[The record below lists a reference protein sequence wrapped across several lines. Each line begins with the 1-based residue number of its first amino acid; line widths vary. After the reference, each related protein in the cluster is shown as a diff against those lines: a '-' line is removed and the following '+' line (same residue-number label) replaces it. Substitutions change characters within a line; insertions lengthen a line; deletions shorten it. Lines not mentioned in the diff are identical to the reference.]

1 MAPRAS
7 TTVPAWRIVEPLAVP
22 QLRQYYDEAQRCFG
36 VPWSVLAAV
45 NYLAANGAADGTD
58 ARLDNALFRYNNDTR
73 YVRGVRHY
81 AALMQPDERAFLG
94 FHADVV
100 RVHVNGWQLPPTL
113 SGPGVTGAT

>member
-1 MAPRAS
+1 MATRAS

-22 QLRQYYDEAQRCFG
+22 QLRQYYDEAQRRFG

-45 NYLAANGAADGTD
+45 NYLAADGTD
-58 ARLDNALFRYNNDTR
+58 ARLDNALFRYSNDTR

-81 AALMQPDERAFLG
+81 AALMQADERAFLG

-113 SGPGVTGAT
+113 SGPCVTGAT